1 MQYLF
6 HPKRVPLKAMR
17 EDVVAAVPLML
28 AR

>member
-6 HPKRVPLKAMR
+6 NPKRVPLKAMR
-17 EDVVAAVPLML
+17 EDVVAAIRLML